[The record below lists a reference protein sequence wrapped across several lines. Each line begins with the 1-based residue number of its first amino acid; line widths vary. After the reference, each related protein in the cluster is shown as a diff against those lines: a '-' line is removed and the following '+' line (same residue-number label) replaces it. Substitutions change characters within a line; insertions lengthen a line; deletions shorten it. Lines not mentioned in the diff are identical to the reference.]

1 MARVRDI
8 VTVVLKNGMP
18 EAKRSRSS
26 NGRRASAVERKDV
39 DRRVMKFAMDYVKGD
54 IKRIK
59 AINQFEIQILP
70 EE

>member
-8 VTVVLKNGMP
+8 VSVVLKNGMP

-39 DRRVMKFAMDYVKGD
+39 DRRVMKFAVDYVNGD